1 MKRKLAILGGD
12 PAMPEGIERARWP
25 RYSQAELDELCRV
38 LREEQLGG
46 CDAPQIAALEQEWS
60 QRMGTDFMAEGFRKV
75 FSQIDEVAKLQL
87 PGELLDGGAA
97 NLDEI
102 RRGLGAALPVQP
114 T

>member
-1 MKRKLAILGGD
+1 
-12 PAMPEGIERARWP
+12 
-25 RYSQAELDELCRV
+25 
-38 LREEQLGG
+38 
-46 CDAPQIAALEQEWS
+46 
-60 QRMGTDFMAEGFRKV
+60 MADGFRKV